1 MKATANPSTLYCE
14 RNTLNSSNKPLGA
27 AGGAGGAGVSSLLIS
42 RSSARIC
49 SSTEGIE
56 TFLAIRNLAVQ
67 WRMNSLSSSRSL
79 SQAAHAL
86 LSQFR
91 CILHRFDYVHI
102 PSAPAEIA
110 RECFPDHLLVRVS
123 PTFSTLA

>member
-14 RNTLNSSNKPLGA
+14 RNILNSSIKPLGA

-56 TFLAIRNLAVQ
+56 TFVAIGKFSRSVADEI
-67 WRMNSLSSSRSL
+67 SLSSNDSV
-79 SQAAHAL
+79 SQAPHAL
-86 LSQFR
+86 LSEFN
-91 CILHRFDYVHI
+91 CILHSFDYFHI
-102 PSAPAEIA
+102 PIAPSEIA
-110 RECFPDHLLVRVS
+110 REKV
-123 PTFSTLA
+123 A

>member
-14 RNTLNSSNKPLGA
+14 RNILNSSIKPLGA

-56 TFLAIRNLAVQ
+56 TFLAIRKFSRSVADEL
-67 WRMNSLSSSRSL
+67 SLSSSRSL

-110 RECFPDHLLVRVS
+110 RECFPNHLLVRVRLS
-123 PTFSTLA
+123 F